1 MTVPELGCVTT
12 PHEGDMFSIDQRRAA
27 GETRER
33 CIAAA
38 GRESERHA
46 GDGTCPRLVRRGK
59 VGVRVHVSQPH
70 RAASRPTST
79 QKTTEHDAAVAAQDD
94 AETAAARGLSHPRA
108 EGTGIDDHLIFVA
121 RTIERPD
128 VVAIRR

>member
-1 MTVPELGCVTT
+1 
-12 PHEGDMFSIDQRRAA
+12 MFSIDQWRAP

-59 VGVRVHVSQPH
+59 VGMRVHVSQPH

-79 QKTTEHDAAVAAQDD
+79 QETTEHDAAIA
-94 AETAAARGLSHPRA
+94 TARRRRNGRGSWPQPPARA
-108 EGTGIDDHLIFVA
+108 EGTGIDDHLILVA